1 MSDFQVRA
9 LQAHEVESAADLVAR
24 CLAMGDEQRYESL
37 FQHYN
42 HILPSRPHATPQHY
56 RGAFKGNEL
65 VSCLVIQDFPLR
77 YGRAFLHVAGIG
89 AVCTHENFRRRG
101 YASAVIKDSLTYAA
115 EQGAA
120 IALLNAT
127 IPRFYERFGF
137 SPVWP
142 HYSLQSASALAAQVS
157 QPLSLRLAEPQDL
170 PRMAD
175 LYEKHWGGRVCFERS
190 PALWRWRMAY
200 GRDESIVALDSS
212 GMVQGYLW
220 QPKDNSIRLEV
231 VADSP
236 EAVMSFLAYSG
247 KRSLEAG
254 YDSFIWPVPPDDV
267 IIPYAQQLLP
277 ITLSASYFPTEGWM
291 ARLIDSAKIID
302 ELLPEIISQAKSQN
316 RDFDETQL
324 LLRVQPDGVDIAFRK
339 EKNSQCR
346 LSLRD
351 FIQILFG
358 SLRPE
363 TLAIRQ
369 PLSRDSVR
377 MLQSLFPPRVAALAA
392 WDWF

>member
-1 MSDFQVRA
+1 MTEFLVRA
-9 LQAHEVESAADLVAR
+9 LENSEIEEAADLMAS
-24 CLAMGDEQRYESL
+24 CLSMGDKQRYESL
-37 FQHYN
+37 LHHYKN
-42 HILPSRPHATPQHY
+42 SLPSRPHAIHY
-56 RGAFKGNEL
+56 RGAFKAKQL
-65 VSCLVIQDFPLR
+65 VSCLLIQDFPLR
-77 YGRAFLHVAGIG
+77 YGRAFVHVAGIG
-89 AVCTHENFRRRG
+89 AVCTHEHHRRRG
-101 YASAVIKDSLTYAA
+101 YATALLKDSLAYAA

-127 IPRFYERFGF
+127 FPRFYERFGF

-142 HYSLQSASALAAQVS
+142 HYSLQASSALAAALP
-157 QPLSLRLAEPQDL
+157 QPDNLRLATAQDL
-170 PRMAD
+170 PAMAQ

-200 GRDESIVALDSS
+200 GRGETLVALDST
-212 GMVQGYLW
+212 GTVQGYLW
-220 QPKDNSIRLEV
+220 QPLDDFAGRLEV
-231 VADSP
+231 VADTP
-236 EAVMSFLAYSG
+236 ESVTSFLAYSG
-247 KRSLEAG
+247 RRSQEAG
-254 YDSFIWPVPPDDV
+254 YTSFIWPVPPDDA
-267 IIPYAQQLLP
+267 IIPYAQQLIP
-277 ITLSASYFPTEGWM
+277 VTLSASYFPSEGWM
-291 ARLIDSAKIID
+291 ARLIDSAKMIE
-302 ELLPEIISQAKSQN
+302 ELLPEIIAQTKMQI
-316 RDFDETQL
+316 RGFDEKQL

-369 PLSRDSVR
+369 PLSRDAVL

>member
-1 MSDFQVRA
+1 MPEFLVRTLEA
-9 LQAHEVESAADLVAR
+9 PEIEAAADLMAR
-24 CLAMGDEQRYESL
+24 GLSSGNKQRYESL
-37 FQHYN
+37 FQHYS
-42 HILPSRPHATPQHY
+42 HVLPARPKLAHY
-56 RGAFKGNEL
+56 RGAFKGKQL
-65 VSCLVIQDFPLR
+65 VSCLLIQDFPLR
-77 YGRAFLHVAGIG
+77 YGQAFVQVAGIG
-89 AVCTHENFRRRG
+89 AVSTHEQHRHRG
-101 YASAVIKDSLTYAA
+101 YATALIKDSLAYAA

-142 HYSLQSASALAAQVS
+142 HYSLQVSSTLAAQLP
-157 QPLSLRLAEPQDL
+157 QPLQLRLATAQDL
-170 PRMAD
+170 PAMAQ
-175 LYEKHWGGRVCFERS
+175 LYEKHWGGRVCFERH
-190 PALWRWRMAY
+190 PVLWRWRMAY
-200 GRDESIVALDSS
+200 APAESLVAVDNQ
-212 GMVQGYLW
+212 GHVQAYLW
-220 QPKDNSIRLEV
+220 QPKDDFTGRVEV

-236 EAVMSFLAYSG
+236 EAVMSLLAYSG
-247 KRSLEAG
+247 RRSQDAG
-254 YDSFIWPVPPDDV
+254 YESFIWPLPPDDV

-277 ITLSASYFPTEGWM
+277 MTLSASYFPSEGWM
-291 ARLIDSAKIID
+291 ARLIDASKMID
-302 ELLPEIISQAKSQN
+302 ELLPEII
-316 RDFDETQL
+316 TQTKMQLRGFEEKDL

-339 EKNSQCR
+339 EKASQCR
-346 LSLRD
+346 LSPRD

-369 PLSRDSVR
+369 SLSREAVT

>member
-1 MSDFQVRA
+1 
-9 LQAHEVESAADLVAR
+9 LL
-24 CLAMGDEQRYESL
+24 
-37 FQHYN
+37 
-42 HILPSRPHATPQHY
+42 
-56 RGAFKGNEL
+56 
-65 VSCLVIQDFPLR
+65 IQDFPLR
-77 YGRAFLHVAGIG
+77 YGRAYLHVAGIG
-89 AVCTHENFRRRG
+89 AVCTHENYRRRG
-101 YASAVIKDSLTYAA
+101 YATAVIKDSLTYAA

-127 IPRFYERFGF
+127 TPRFYERFGF

-142 HYSLQSASALAAQVS
+142 HYSLQSFSALAAQIA
-157 QPLSLRLAEPQDL
+157 QPLHLRLAEPHDL
-170 PRMAD
+170 PRMAE

-200 GRDESIVALDSS
+200 GRDESIVAVDNT
-212 GMVQGYLW
+212 GMIQGYLW
-220 QPKDNSIRLEV
+220 QPRDNSLRLEV
-231 VADSP
+231 LADSP

-291 ARLIDSAKIID
+291 ARLIDSAKMI
-302 ELLPEIISQAKSQN
+302 ELLLPEIISQAKSQQ
-316 RDFDETQL
+316 RDFDESQL
-324 LLRVQPDGVDIAFRK
+324 LLRVQPDGVDIAIRK
-339 EKNSQCR
+339 EKNSPCR

>member
-1 MSDFQVRA
+1 M
-9 LQAHEVESAADLVAR
+9 
-24 CLAMGDEQRYESL
+24 
-37 FQHYN
+37 
-42 HILPSRPHATPQHY
+42 
-56 RGAFKGNEL
+56 
-65 VSCLVIQDFPLR
+65 
-77 YGRAFLHVAGIG
+77 
-89 AVCTHENFRRRG
+89 AV
-101 YASAVIKDSLTYAA
+101 
-115 EQGAA
+115 
-120 IALLNAT
+120 
-127 IPRFYERFGF
+127 
-137 SPVWP
+137 
-142 HYSLQSASALAAQVS
+142 
-157 QPLSLRLAEPQDL
+157 
-170 PRMAD
+170 

-200 GRDESIVALDSS
+200 GRGESLVAVDST
-212 GMVQGYLW
+212 GAVQGYLW
-220 QPKDNSIRLEV
+220 QPTDDFSGRLEV
-231 VADSP
+231 LADSP
-236 EAVMSFLAYSG
+236 EAVISFLSYSG

-291 ARLIDSAKIID
+291 ARLIDSAKIVD
-302 ELLPEIISQAKSQN
+302 ELLPEIINQAKSQL
-316 RDFDETQL
+316 RGFDETQL

-369 PLSRDSVR
+369 PLSRDAVL
-377 MLQSLFPPRVAALAA
+377 MLESLFPPRVAALAA